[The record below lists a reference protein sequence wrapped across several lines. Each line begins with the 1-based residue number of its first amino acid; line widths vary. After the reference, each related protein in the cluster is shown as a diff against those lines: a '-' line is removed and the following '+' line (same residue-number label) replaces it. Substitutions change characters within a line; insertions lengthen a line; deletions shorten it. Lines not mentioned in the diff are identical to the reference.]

1 MTSQLIQ
8 RVRALLARPER
19 GSATLETVLMLPI
32 LIIALV
38 MIPAVYHGVN
48 AKLRLDEA
56 AAQAARDATLAASPG
71 QAEQDASA
79 DIAQDLTG
87 LGSACSE
94 ITQDI
99 EVGQLTPGQTVTVT
113 LTCHTSAQAMAGL
126 SLGVGWQISATAR
139 SVVDTYAGS

>member
-1 MTSQLIQ
+1 
-8 RVRALLARPER
+8 
-19 GSATLETVLMLPI
+19 MLPI
-32 LIIALV
+32 LILALV

-56 AAQAARDATLAASPG
+56 AAQAARDATLATSPG
-71 QAEQDASA
+71 QAEADASA

-87 LGSACSE
+87 LGSACSQ

-99 EVGQLTPGQTVTVT
+99 DVGQLTPGQMVTVT
-113 LTCHTSAQAMAGL
+113 LTCHTSAEAMAGL

>member
-1 MTSQLIQ
+1 MVSRRLR
-8 RVRALLARPER
+8 RVLAQPQR
-19 GSATLETVLMLPI
+19 GSATLETVLMLPV

-38 MIPAVYHGVN
+38 LIPAVYHGVN

-56 AAQAARDATLAASPG
+56 AAQAARDATLATSPG
-71 QAEQDASA
+71 QAEQAAAA

-87 LGSACSE
+87 LGAACSQ
-94 ITQDI
+94 ITQAID
-99 EVGQLTPGQTVTVT
+99 VGQLAPGQIVTVT
-113 LTCHTSAQAMAGL
+113 LTCRTSAQAMAGL

>member
-1 MTSQLIQ
+1 MISTLVSRLRQLAA
-8 RVRALLARPER
+8 VPER
-19 GSATLETVLMLPI
+19 GSATLETILMLPI

-56 AAQAARDATLAASPG
+56 AAQAARDATLATSPG
-71 QAEQDASA
+71 QAEQDADA

-87 LGSACSE
+87 LGAACSQ
-94 ITQDI
+94 ITRDI
-99 EVGQLTPGQTVTVT
+99 DVGQLTPGQYVTVT

-126 SLGVGWQISATAR
+126 SLGAGWQISATAR